1 MNILAV
7 LQWDENVICR
17 VSSKRDEKNALL
29 MEQLIGMAV
38 LLSKT
43 NLGNGLLELLYFV
56 SSNPNQHK
64 IIKDDQK

>member
-1 MNILAV
+1 MY
-7 LQWDENVICR
+7 ICR

-29 MEQLIGMAV
+29 MEQLIGMVV

-56 SSNPNQHK
+56 SSNPN
-64 IIKDDQK
+64 